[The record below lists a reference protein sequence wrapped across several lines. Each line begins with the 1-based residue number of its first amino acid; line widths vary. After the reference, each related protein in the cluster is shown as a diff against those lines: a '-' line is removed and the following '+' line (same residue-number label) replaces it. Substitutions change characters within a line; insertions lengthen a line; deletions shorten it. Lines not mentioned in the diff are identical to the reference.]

1 MTPHVKQSN
10 LFFDLVQDQCQQLE
24 HVSHLSKILTSQSFS
39 FSALLSSF
47 WLLNQSHKSVIH
59 PAVALHLRNQKQLW
73 PHLLRI
79 SSVTFLI
86 SSFSLRLEAF
96 FVVELLLSS
105 ISQLKI
111 AFKVSLVSI
120 CTGSPPWDGRHKVVC
135 VFLAFL
141 LIRISKNWIQLK
153 IVKDSPFK
161 STVLSVITNK
171 RPSCTHST

>member
-79 SSVTFLI
+79 SSVIF
-86 SSFSLRLEAF
+86 SRSFSFCLRLETF

-111 AFKVSLVSI
+111 VSKVSLVTI
-120 CTGSPPWDGRHKVVC
+120 CTGSPPWDGKLLPY
-135 VFLAFL
+135 FLYFFSSEL
-141 LIRISKNWIQLK
+141 VWTEFTLT
-153 IVKDSPFK
+153 VKTSFFCLCLPPPGVELEDDRRFQK
-161 STVLSVITNK
+161 G
-171 RPSCTHST
+171 